1 MNDVLKEFREE
12 LKSSFWAKSKIMA
25 LNRADSLEF
34 FIELLDD
41 VVKLSLTSEDL
52 ELSEAAK
59 NCVRGYLISNNE
71 VNFECL
77 EKKEKELKNKLKNL
91 GENDKIERKVIWNS
105 LDFISKKR
113 NKMTVAKPNGLKK
126 PVVVPRSRGRWRTPL
141 RRTLL
146 G

>member
-126 PVVVPRSRGRWRTPL
+126 PVVVPRSRGKLRTSGRIL
-141 RRTLL
+141 Q
-146 G
+146 GK